1 MLEERRASSGKEVLE
16 FHINDNTKISVKCLG
31 SVVGRL
37 KDIIKY
43 HTVVK
48 VISAHHSHKLLVFGH
63 GSGHILMCIVT
74 CLLAAATGLFLILGL
89 RPVGIC
95 ILHRRSWTTLHI
107 LHSTPSELDYLCE
120 YSYKLVLYGHGPGH
134 TLVSMATSCF

>member
-63 GSGHILMCIVT
+63 GSGHILMCIVAG
-74 CLLAAATGLFLILGL
+74 LLAAATGLFLICLTKNLLSGL
-89 RPVGIC
+89 LCPFIC
-95 ILHRRSWTTLHI
+95 SAQHVVAVAHAPGL
-107 LHSTPSELDYLCE
+107 
-120 YSYKLVLYGHGPGH
+120 SYDR
-134 TLVSMATSCF
+134 